1 MNKAPSIA
9 LRFAVFLLGTQILGA
24 ILTTLAIELF
34 VDDES
39 GILFNKNRS
48 GLAAPRVNRLIAE
61 SLRRAPDGALS
72 IAPSADLVE
81 EFRRAPRMRV
91 AAFDPKSKTP
101 LPGSSPELVAKLV
114 VLRHITASHMHFRL
128 DDEADEESTGHLA
141 LEITPYGKLLLAT
154 YGHQFRFEDV
164 FHTLRY
170 EFMSFLRYFAFEALI
185 AVGVGWIAF
194 KRSLK
199 PLNDVAREAE
209 RIDLD
214 SLHQRLSLERVPAE
228 AMTLVSSINKALARL
243 DDSAERQRRFLA
255 NAAHELRTP
264 VAILMERLDDPAES
278 SLLPKLRRDAER
290 IRNIVEQ
297 LLAAVRLDRRVACA
311 QETIDLSEIAQ
322 SIVDDHALIA
332 VKTGRQVAFESTET
346 CSLICGDRLAVQS
359 ILANLIHNALRAEPE
374 GGAVIVR
381 VLAGR
386 RVEVVDHGD
395 GIAESDRDKIFEPF
409 WRKSDRTPGTGLG
422 LAIARELMGKLG
434 GRIEV
439 GRTPGGGATFLLTF
453 ASADVSTRG
462 DSSAS

>member
-1 MNKAPSIA
+1 VTKAPSIA
-9 LRFAVFLLGTQILGA
+9 FRLAVYLLATQILGA
-24 ILTTLAIELF
+24 VLTTLTVELF
-34 VDDES
+34 VEGDS
-39 GILFNKNRS
+39 GLFFNKNRD
-48 GLAAPRVNRLIAE
+48 GLAPPRMHLLIWQ
-61 SLRRAPDGALS
+61 SLRQGPDGALV
-72 IAPSADLVE
+72 IEPSGDLLE
-81 EFRRAPRMRV
+81 EMRRTPGLRV
-91 AAFDPKSKTP
+91 AAFDPKSKAP
-101 LPGSSPELVAKLV
+101 LPGSSPDLVDKLA
-114 VLRHITASHMHFRL
+114 VLRRFTSSHMHFKL
-128 DDEADEESTGHLA
+128 DDEADDSQTGHLA
-141 LEITPYGKLLLAT
+141 LDTTPHGPLLLAS
-154 YGHQFRFEDV
+154 YGHRFRFEDL
-164 FHTLRY
+164 FHTLQY
-170 EFMSFLRYFAFEALI
+170 EFMSFLRYFTLEAVI
-185 AVGVGWIAF
+185 SVGVGYFAF
-194 KRSLK
+194 KRSLR
-199 PLNDVAREAE
+199 PLNKVAREAE
-209 RIDLD
+209 GIDLD
-214 SLHQRLSLERVPAE
+214 SLHQRLSMEKVPAE
-228 AMTLVSSINKALARL
+228 ATALVTSINNALARL
-243 DDSAERQRRFLA
+243 DASAERQRRFLA

-297 LLAAVRLDRRVACA
+297 LLATVRLDRRVACA
-311 QETIDLSEIAQ
+311 QETIDLSEITQ

-422 LAIARELMGKLG
+422 LAIAKELMEKLG

-439 GRTPGGGATFLLTF
+439 ERTPGGGATFLLTF
-453 ASADVSTRG
+453 ASADVSTHS
-462 DSSAS
+462 DSSES